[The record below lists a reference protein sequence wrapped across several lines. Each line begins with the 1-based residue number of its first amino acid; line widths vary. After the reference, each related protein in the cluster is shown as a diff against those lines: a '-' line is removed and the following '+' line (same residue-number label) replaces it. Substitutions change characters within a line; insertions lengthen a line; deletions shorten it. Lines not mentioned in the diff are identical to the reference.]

1 VNTNRFDKFT
11 HQKKKLKKMITNK
24 KATHDYHIL
33 ERWEAGVV
41 LKGSEVK
48 SIREGKV
55 NFIDS
60 FVRVISGELFLH
72 NLHIALYARTSQPN
86 LDPKRPRKL
95 LLHHGE
101 IRKLIGTLSQKGL
114 TLIPLSIYFKKGKVK
129 VGIGLAKGKR
139 LYDKRQKLRE
149 ISIEREIKRTL
160 KERKRYYPH

>member
-1 VNTNRFDKFT
+1 
-11 HQKKKLKKMITNK
+11 MITNK

-33 ERWEAGVV
+33 ETWEAGVV

-95 LLHHGE
+95 LLHHSE

-139 LYDKRQKLRE
+139 LYDKRRKLRE
-149 ISIEREIKRTL
+149 ISIDREIKRTL

>member
-1 VNTNRFDKFT
+1 
-11 HQKKKLKKMITNK
+11 LITNK
-24 KATHDYHIL
+24 KATHDYYIL

-55 NFIDS
+55 SFTDS

-72 NLHIALYARTSQPN
+72 NLHIAPYACTSQGN

-101 IRKLIGTLSQKGL
+101 IKKLIGTLSQKGL

-129 VGIGLAKGKR
+129 LGIGLAKGKH

-149 ISIEREIKRTL
+149 ISIEREIRRTL
-160 KERKRYYPH
+160 KERKR

>member
-1 VNTNRFDKFT
+1 
-11 HQKKKLKKMITNK
+11 MITNK

-55 NFIDS
+55 SFTDS

-72 NLHIALYARTSQPN
+72 NLHIAPYACTSQGN

-101 IRKLIGTLSQKGL
+101 IKKLIGTLSQKGL

-129 VGIGLAKGKR
+129 LGIGLAKGKH

>member
-1 VNTNRFDKFT
+1 
-11 HQKKKLKKMITNK
+11 MITNK

-72 NLHIALYARTSQPN
+72 NLHIAPYARTSQPN

-95 LLHHGE
+95 LMHHGE

>member
-1 VNTNRFDKFT
+1 
-11 HQKKKLKKMITNK
+11 MITNK

-33 ERWEAGVV
+33 ETWEAGVV

-55 NFIDS
+55 SFTDS
-60 FVRVISGELFLH
+60 FVRVKAGELFLH
-72 NLHIALYARTSQPN
+72 NLHIALYACTSQPN
-86 LDPKRPRKL
+86 LDSKRPRKL
-95 LLHHGE
+95 LLHRYE
-101 IRKLIGTLSQKGL
+101 IQKLIGTLSQKGL

-129 VGIGLAKGKR
+129 LGIGLAKGKR

-160 KERKRYYPH
+160 KERKIHYPG

>member
-1 VNTNRFDKFT
+1 
-11 HQKKKLKKMITNK
+11 MITNK
-24 KATHDYHIL
+24 KATHEYQIL
-33 ERWEAGVV
+33 ETWEAGVV

-55 NFIDS
+55 SFTDS
-60 FVRVISGELFLH
+60 FARVKEGELFLY
-72 NLHIALYARTSQPN
+72 NLHIAPYACTSQGN

-101 IRKLIGTLSQKGL
+101 IQKLIGTLSQKGL

-129 VGIGLAKGKR
+129 LGMGLARRKR

-149 ISIEREIKRTL
+149 ISIEREISRTL
-160 KERKRYYPH
+160 KEQKRYCPN

>member
-1 VNTNRFDKFT
+1 
-11 HQKKKLKKMITNK
+11 MITNK
-24 KATHDYHIL
+24 KATHDYYIL

-55 NFIDS
+55 SFADS

-72 NLHIALYARTSQPN
+72 NLHIAPYACTSQGN

-101 IRKLIGTLSQKGL
+101 IKKLIGTLSQKGL

-129 VGIGLAKGKR
+129 LGIGLAKGKH

-149 ISIEREIKRTL
+149 ISIEREIRRTL

>member
-1 VNTNRFDKFT
+1 
-11 HQKKKLKKMITNK
+11 MITNK

-72 NLHIALYARTSQPN
+72 NLHIAPYARTSQLN

-139 LYDKRQKLRE
+139 LYDKRKKLRE

>member
-1 VNTNRFDKFT
+1 
-11 HQKKKLKKMITNK
+11 MITNK

-55 NFIDS
+55 SFTDS

-72 NLHIALYARTSQPN
+72 NLHIAPYTCTSQRN

-101 IRKLIGTLSQKGL
+101 IQKLIGTLSQKGL

-129 VGIGLAKGKR
+129 LGIGLAKGKR

-149 ISIEREIKRTL
+149 ISIEREIRRTL
-160 KERKRYYPH
+160 KERKRYCSD